1 MIERRRFTPTAYEKM
16 YAQLVERDGEQC
28 GHCRFVPSGRR
39 RLEMHHLDGDKGNRA
54 FENLALWCK
63 PCNIAEGN
71 TRKKRGT
78 GQTQAALKAQKSGMQ
93 KNYPSVGGGEGERG
107 REGEKTVKKD
117 FSMSS
122 NPTKRVRE
130 LIDFRRDGAST
141 AANDLYEVPWQ
152 EWVLEELRAGRRV
165 TKDDAINAG
174 AFRVGCSPKT
184 TKVYLEKFSSRLGPV
199 EEVRGP
205 DGQRDIVLRQ
215 RPDAHQA
222 EADEGET

>member
-78 GQTQAALKAQKSGMQ
+78 GPTQAALRAQKSGMQ
-93 KNYPSVGGGEGERG
+93 KNYPSVGGGGGGRG
-107 REGEKTVKKD
+107 GGGG
-117 FSMSS
+117 
-122 NPTKRVRE
+122 
-130 LIDFRRDGAST
+130 IAFRRDGAST

-152 EWVLEELRAGRRV
+152 EWVLEDLRTGRRV

-174 AFRVGCSPKT
+174 AFR
-184 TKVYLEKFSSRLGPV
+184 
-199 EEVRGP
+199 
-205 DGQRDIVLRQ
+205 
-215 RPDAHQA
+215 
-222 EADEGET
+222 